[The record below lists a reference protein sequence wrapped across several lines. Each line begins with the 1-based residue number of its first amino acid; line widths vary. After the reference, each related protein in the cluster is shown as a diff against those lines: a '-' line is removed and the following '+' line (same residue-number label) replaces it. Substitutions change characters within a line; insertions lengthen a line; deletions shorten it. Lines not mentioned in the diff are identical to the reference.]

1 MLEQQATVVN
11 IDANNDVWVLA
22 ARQSACGSCQQSEQ
36 CHPSSVLTAPSLAIQ
51 VKKNQHDLKI
61 GDEVVIEIAEKT
73 LWHGLFYLYVYPLGA
88 LVVGAMLGQFLSEEW
103 GAVIMASVC
112 FMMALVHVTQLTQHQ
127 NDNYLP
133 TVIKKLN

>member
-88 LVVGAMLGQFLSEEW
+88 LVVGAMLGQFLEARNGVQS
-103 GAVIMASVC
+103 
-112 FMMALVHVTQLTQHQ
+112 
-127 NDNYLP
+127 
-133 TVIKKLN
+133 

>member
-73 LWHGLFYLYVYPLGA
+73 
-88 LVVGAMLGQFLSEEW
+88 
-103 GAVIMASVC
+103 
-112 FMMALVHVTQLTQHQ
+112 
-127 NDNYLP
+127 
-133 TVIKKLN
+133 